1 MVHCGGLMANQHILL
16 PWPQWLVQ
24 GWVYGPS
31 QANQS
36 QFWKKSLSAGA
47 AEDHVAPA
55 CKEPGRMKP
64 TWRQHRGDV
73 LLDPDDII
81 CSRDPACLELE
92 LSPHFQCTSHK
103 VPSYV
108 ESFWVAVATTRALTN
123 VFLFAAPF
131 SPCVLIWLTKFEPQI
146 LSDLLQTSPLT
157 QVCCTL
163 PVPVPSAIPSLLP
176 LTKHCHGIF
185 SHHSARSRSLWVYEL
200 PVLCMNWL
208 LILLM
213 MTEEIST
220 INPALFYCDKIYIRF
235 TILTIIRYI
244 IQWH

>member
-1 MVHCGGLMANQHILL
+1 MLVSNKTKPWTLQPHLWWLPKTPSLCSHSFPLLVDINSFCQSSIRSYLIYQHPFLMVHWGGLMAKQHILS

-64 TWRQHRGDV
+64 AWRQHRDDV

-108 ESFWVAVATTRALTN
+108 
-123 VFLFAAPF
+123 
-131 SPCVLIWLTKFEPQI
+131 
-146 LSDLLQTSPLT
+146 
-157 QVCCTL
+157 
-163 PVPVPSAIPSLLP
+163 
-176 LTKHCHGIF
+176 
-185 SHHSARSRSLWVYEL
+185 
-200 PVLCMNWL
+200 
-208 LILLM
+208 
-213 MTEEIST
+213 
-220 INPALFYCDKIYIRF
+220 
-235 TILTIIRYI
+235 
-244 IQWH
+244 